1 MKRKMFYI
9 TDNDNVL
16 DSPSRRSFFKSAGG
30 AAALS
35 LSISPLAQA
44 VNYAAADLDD
54 VSDRLVLYVNGKVYQ
69 GDKFKQHWA
78 QAFAVK
84 AGKFVQV
91 GTNKE
96 ILNLSERGGRIVDL
110 RGHTVVP
117 GLVDDHMH
125 PEMAVE
131 QHNNIII
138 DELETTY
145 EEFKALVETELREHP
160 EKEWVFGGNLDYLW
174 DDGSDIQMFG
184 QPSHKKILDELIPD
198 KPAFFWETSG
208 HAALVNSKALE
219 VCGIYDDSPDPV
231 GGHYVKDSHGK
242 LTGVLRE
249 LAAHVVWEKFLLTL
263 PSPEDIA
270 EQQLKPI
277 FSYLNSY
284 GLTSIT
290 EPWSREMYGR
300 AYKHLDSRNDLSI
313 RLTTYATDMVDFAT
327 SEMQQIARN
336 YIYNHTHYSGNMVQ
350 LVGVKYIL
358 DGAAAG
364 QTAIVVE
371 PYEGTDYHGPWRNT
385 PEDYRE
391 GLHRYDEMGLV
402 VHAHCAGDGA
412 ARMVLD
418 AVEELRKKP
427 GNNADKLQHRIA
439 HTSMIHPDDVH
450 RIAELNVWAEFSPVF
465 WYDMPAIRVVEK
477 DIGKHRVNKYMFPIK
492 PIVDSG
498 ASVSI
503 GTDWAVTPVNPWV
516 ALETV
521 VTRRGPGITEG
532 PSLNAEEHAIPL
544 ETALWM
550 YTQGGADSQKQ
561 GDKIGSISAGKF
573 ADFVVLNQNIFEVP
587 IHEVH
592 KTKALSTVVGGRD
605 VYLSS
610 QVGDLVDFTKI
621 EGKYAN
627 ETISY
632 SSNGRQFC

>member
-1 MKRKMFYI
+1 MKRKRLNLN
-9 TDNDNVL
+9 DNDNVL
-16 DSPSRRSFFKSAGG
+16 DNLSRRGFFKRAGA

-35 LSISPLAQA
+35 MAISPIARA
-44 VNYAAADLDD
+44 VGNVTSGDARD
-54 VSDRLVLYVNGKVYQ
+54 VTDKLVLYVNGQVYQ
-69 GDKFKQHWA
+69 GDKFKQSWA
-78 QAFAVK
+78 EAFAIK
-84 AGKFVQV
+84 GDKIVQV
-91 GTNKE
+91 GTTDE
-96 ILNLSERGGRIVDL
+96 ILELRDKDASVVDL
-110 RGHTVVP
+110 RGYTVLL
-117 GLVDDHMH
+117 GLIDDHLH

-131 QHNNIII
+131 QYNNVIV
-138 DELETTY
+138 DELATTW
-145 EEFKALVETELREHP
+145 EEFKQIVATELRDHP

-184 QPSHKKILDELIPD
+184 QPSHKRILDELIPD

-219 VCGIYDDSPDPV
+219 VVGITDDSPDPI
-231 GGHYVKDSHGK
+231 GGHYVKDENGK

-249 LAAHVVWEKFLLTL
+249 LAAHVVWERFLATL
-263 PSPEDIA
+263 PEPKVIG
-270 EQQLKPI
+270 EQQLKPM
-277 FSYLNSY
+277 FSYLNSF

-290 EPWSREMYGR
+290 EPWSREMYGK
-300 AYKHLDSRNDLSI
+300 AFKYLDDNKELTI
-313 RLTTYATDMVDFAT
+313 RITTYATDTVDFAT
-327 SEMQQIARN
+327 KEMQELSKQ
-336 YIYNHTHYSGNMVQ
+336 YIYNHKDYSGDMVQ

-358 DGAAAG
+358 DGAATG
-364 QTAIVVE
+364 QTAVVVE

-439 HTSMIHPDDVH
+439 HTSMIHPDDVP

-465 WYDMPAIRVVEK
+465 WYDMPAIRVVEN

-503 GTDWAVTPVNPWV
+503 GTDWAVTPVNPFI

-521 VTRRGPGITEG
+521 VTRRGPGVTEG
-532 PSLNAEEHAIPL
+532 PSLNAEEYAIPL
-544 ETALWM
+544 ETAVWM
-550 YTQGGADSQKQ
+550 YTQGGADSQKL
-561 GDKIGSISAGKF
+561 GDKIGSITAGKF
-573 ADFVVLNQNIFEVP
+573 ADFVVLDQNIFEVP

-592 KTKALSTVVGGRD
+592 KTKPLSTVVGGQD

-610 QVGDLVDFTKI
+610 MVEEIIDLGEL
-621 EGKYAN
+621 EGEYGQPLKYP
-627 ETISY
+627 
-632 SSNGRQFC
+632 NGRHI

>member
-1 MKRKMFYI
+1 MKRKMQYLN
-9 TDNDNVL
+9 DNDNIL
-16 DSPSRRSFFKSAGG
+16 DNLSRRGFFKRAG
-30 AAALS
+30 AAAVLS
-35 LSISPLAQA
+35 MAISPIARA
-44 VNYAAADLDD
+44 VGNVTSGDARD
-54 VSDRLVLYVNGKVYQ
+54 VTDKLVLYVNGQVYQ
-69 GDKFKQHWA
+69 GDKFKQSWA
-78 QAFAVK
+78 EAFAIK
-84 AGKFVQV
+84 GDKIVQV
-91 GTNKE
+91 GTTDE
-96 ILNLSERGGRIVDL
+96 ILKLRDKDASVVDL
-110 RGHTVVP
+110 RGHTVLP
-117 GLVDDHMH
+117 GLIDDHLH

-131 QHNNIII
+131 QYNNVIV
-138 DELETTY
+138 DELATTW
-145 EEFKALVETELREHP
+145 EEFKQIVATELRDHP

-184 QPSHKKILDELIPD
+184 QPSHKRILDELIPD

-219 VCGIYDDSPDPV
+219 VVGITDDSPDPI
-231 GGHYVKDSHGK
+231 GGHYVKDENGK

-249 LAAHVVWEKFLLTL
+249 LAAHVVWERFLATL
-263 PSPEDIA
+263 PEPKVLG
-270 EQQLKPI
+270 EQQLKPM
-277 FSYLNSY
+277 FSYLNSF

-290 EPWSREMYGR
+290 EPWSREMYGK
-300 AYKHLDSRNDLSI
+300 AYKYLDDNKELTI
-313 RLTTYATDMVDFAT
+313 RITTYATDTVDFAT
-327 SEMQQIARN
+327 KEMQELSKQ
-336 YIYNHTHYSGNMVQ
+336 YIYNHKDYSGDMVQ

-358 DGAAAG
+358 DGAATG
-364 QTAIVVE
+364 QTAVVVE

-439 HTSMIHPDDVH
+439 HTSLIHPDDVP

-465 WYDMPAIRVVEK
+465 WYDMPAVQVAAK
-477 DIGKHRVNKYMFPIK
+477 DIGEHRVKKYMYPIK

-503 GTDWAVTPVNPWV
+503 GTDWAVTPVNPFI

-521 VTRRGPGITEG
+521 VTRRGPGVTEG
-532 PSLNAEEHAIPL
+532 PSLNAEEYAIPL
-544 ETALWM
+544 ETAVWM
-550 YTQGGADSQKQ
+550 YTQGGADSQKL
-561 GDKIGSISAGKF
+561 GDKIGSITAGKF
-573 ADFVVLNQNIFEVP
+573 ADFVVLDQNIFEVP

-592 KTKALSTVVGGRD
+592 KTKPLSTVVGGQD

-610 QVGDLVDFTKI
+610 MVEEIIDLGEL
-621 EGKYAN
+621 EGEYGQPLKYP
-627 ETISY
+627 
-632 SSNGRQFC
+632 NGRHI